1 MNLKIFIDQ
10 KILLLALLIS
20 FFCNSQVENYKVSI
34 IKKYCEL
41 TKTEYSYRLIDS
53 IVDNKSTTYNYKM
66 VSGKWLSKEVVSDS
80 IWWHMVDVIIPKKI
94 EFNKALLFV
103 GGGTKNDSF
112 NFTNSYLVNK
122 AVKLKSVIAHVSN
135 VPFQPINFK
144 DFPEIQRYEDN
155 LIAYGW
161 DKFLSNGS
169 LDSDS
174 KYLARLPM
182 TRAVIRSMDLIQE
195 ITKFN
200 PIPISEFFISGAS
213 KRGWTTWTSAA
224 IDNRIIGIAPVVIDL
239 LNLVPSFRHHFKS
252 YGSYSEAVDDYVNFN
267 IMDWMGSSEFD
278 RLLDIVEPYE
288 FKELF
293 EMPKLIING
302 TIDEFFLPDSWKFYW
317 NKLPDKK
324 YLQYVPNG
332 NHELLGTYRTKNI
345 ISFYKKIINN
355 EDIPVFNWQI
365 KKDKFYVKIDPK
377 YDYEIYLW
385 SATSEKRDF
394 RIWEIGRGWKRY
406 KLEKTFNGNY
416 EISAPVKKNH
426 FNASLI
432 EVIFNKSKN
441 YPFRIT
447 TGTIVLPDQY
457 MFKDY
462 KQ

>member
-1 MNLKIFIDQ
+1 MNLKIFINQ
-10 KILLLALLIS
+10 KIFLLSLLIS
-20 FFCNSQVENYKVSI
+20 FFCNSQVENYKVNI
-34 IKKYCEL
+34 IKEYCEL

-53 IVDNKSTTYNYKM
+53 VVDNNSTTYNYKM

-112 NFTNSYLVNK
+112 NFTNSYLVNE
-122 AVKLKSVIAHVSN
+122 AVKLKSVIAHISN

-161 DKFLSNGS
+161 DKFLSNDS

-239 LNLVPSFRHHFKS
+239 LNLVPSFSHHFKS

-293 EMPKLIING
+293 EIPKLIING

-332 NHELLGTYRTKNI
+332 NHELLGTYRTINI

-365 KKDKFYVKIDPK
+365 EKDKFHVKIDPK

-394 RIWEIGRGWKRY
+394 RIGEIGRGWKRY

-447 TGTIVLPDQY
+447 TGTVVLPDQY